1 MPRDLPLAN
10 GRMLVNFDFNYRVRD
25 VYWPHVG
32 ERNQTD
38 GHVNHFGVWVDGAF
52 AWLDD
57 AEWVRDMRY
66 EDDTLVTS
74 VTLRH
79 ERLNLTLTCADTVDF
94 DRDALVRRVRVTNH
108 AAVAREVRLFVHYD
122 WHIDESEGA
131 NTAYF
136 DPEQRTL
143 VAYKDHSYLLVGG
156 LVGDANAGLGEG
168 ERGLAEPM
176 AQWATGNKEVD
187 GQQGTWRDAEDG
199 ELSGNPITQGSVDS
213 CAAFHLGSIGPGMD
227 RYCYHWL
234 AAGRDADA
242 VGDLH
247 RLIMRRGPES
257 LLERTRN
264 YWRLWLRSK
273 HVDLGDLPDDLCQLY
288 RRSLLITRTQID
300 NDGAIVAATDGDVWD
315 FARDSYSYMW
325 PRDGALVTNVMS
337 HAGYGDF
344 TNTFFHFCAREMTD
358 RGYLMHK
365 YTPSGALGSSWHP
378 RVDAD
383 GEPQLPIQEDE
394 TALVVYALW
403 QHFTVFHEVEFI
415 RPLYRPLVK
424 GAGDFM
430 VRFREPFTRLP
441 AASWDLWEERHGIH
455 SGTVAVVYAGLG
467 AAANF
472 AEAFGEEEIAASYR
486 EAASEIQA
494 SAEEYLWSDA
504 DGRYARM
511 IRVDKEGVLTR
522 DMTIDAA
529 LTGLFKFGLVEA
541 TSERMRR
548 TMQAVEEHL
557 IVQSEIGGVAR
568 YENDYYHQV
577 SKDIE
582 RIPGNPWFICA
593 CWLAEY
599 HIALANTLDE
609 LHAAMDWLRWTLKH
623 ALPSGVLAEQL
634 DPLTGAPLSVSPLT
648 WSHAEYAGAI
658 RWYAGRYRRIVNG
671 GK

>member
-10 GRMLVNFDFNYRVRD
+10 GRLLVNFDFNYNVRD

-52 AWLDD
+52 TWLDD
-57 AEWVRDMRY
+57 AEWSREMRY
-66 EDDTLVTS
+66 EDDTLVTA

-79 ERLNLTLTCADTVDF
+79 ERLNLTLTCSDTVDF
-94 DRDALVRRVRVTNH
+94 DRDVLVRRVQVTNQ
-108 AAVAREVRLFVHYD
+108 ATVAREVRLFVHYD

-131 NTAYF
+131 NTVYF
-136 DPEQRTL
+136 DPERRTL
-143 VAYKDHSYLLVGG
+143 IAYKDHSYLLMGG
-156 LVGDANAGLGEG
+156 LVGDADAGLAEG

-213 CAAFHLGSIGPGMD
+213 CAAFHLGSIGPGMA

-234 AAGRDADA
+234 AAEHDADA
-242 VGDLH
+242 VCDLH
-247 RLIMRRGPES
+247 RLVMRRGPES

-264 YWRLWLRSK
+264 YWLLWLRSK

-288 RRSLLITRTQID
+288 RRSLLIARTQID
-300 NDGAIVAATDGDVWD
+300 NDGAIVAATDGDVWE
-315 FARDSYSYMW
+315 FARDSYCYMW
-325 PRDGALVTNVMS
+325 PRDGALVANIMS

-344 TNTFFHFCAREMTD
+344 TNTFFHFCAREITG
-358 RGYLMHK
+358 RGYLLHK

-383 GEPQLPIQEDE
+383 GEAQLPIQEDE

-403 QHFTVFHEVEFI
+403 QHYSIFHEVEFI

-424 GAGDFM
+424 SAGDFM

-455 SGTVAVVYAGLG
+455 SGTVAVVYAGLE

-472 AEAFGEEEIAASYR
+472 AEAFGEDEIAVGYR
-486 EAASEIQA
+486 EAASEIQTA
-494 SAEEYLWSDA
+494 AAEYLWSEA

-522 DMTIDAA
+522 DMTIDSA

-548 TMQAVEEHL
+548 TMNALEDRLLVK
-557 IVQSEIGGVAR
+557 SEVGGVAR
-568 YENDYYHQV
+568 YENDSYHQV

-582 RIPGNPWFICA
+582 NIPGNPWFICA

-609 LHAAMDWLRWTLKH
+609 LHSALEWLRWTLRH
-623 ALPSGVLAEQL
+623 ALSSGVLAEQL
-634 DPLTGAPLSVSPLT
+634 DPLTSAPLSVSPLT

-658 RWYAGRYRRIVNG
+658 RWYAGRYRRTVNG